1 MSKQTKH
8 GPGRPPAA
16 GGRLGRLTVTVEQE
30 MITALAL
37 EAQRRGVSFSALTRI
52 ALADWMRRE
61 IPVGEMPHE
70 AQTPESKAEDSH

>member
-1 MSKQTKH
+1 VSKHTKH

-37 EAQRRGVSFSALTRI
+37 AAQRRGVSLSALTRL

-70 AQTPESKAEDSH
+70 AQTAESKAEDGH

>member
-1 MSKQTKH
+1 MSKQSKH

-37 EAQRRGVSFSALTRI
+37 AAQRRGVSLSELTRM
-52 ALADWMRRE
+52 ALAEWMRRE
-61 IPVGEMPHE
+61 ISVAEMPHE
-70 AQTPESKAEDSH
+70 AQTPESKAADGH